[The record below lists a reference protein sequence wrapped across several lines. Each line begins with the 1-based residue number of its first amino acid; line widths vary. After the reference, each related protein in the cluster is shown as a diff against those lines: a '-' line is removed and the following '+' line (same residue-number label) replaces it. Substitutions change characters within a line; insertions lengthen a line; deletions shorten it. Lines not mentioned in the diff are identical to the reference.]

1 MGLHVHVHTVAGEIP
16 NPLRSLFWG
25 LLGFTILMS
34 FVAWADIGELFVPP
48 STGPGVRLV
57 DMPAP
62 LLALNLALCALPVVA
77 FVLILA
83 GVAGMLRWTPGLLST
98 LSWRVGK
105 LRFTPLRFAAIL
117 VLSWSLF
124 FIAVVVFALLEILGT
139 SVNPAIVLGGGLTV
153 SLLPIAIGWYF
164 MVMSG
169 WVLSPGATRWERIA
183 IRIAVISA
191 GFLAALLIAARVA
204 ATFAMGSFALDPG
217 ARIPPLVPWAD
228 VPAGVGGFGSL
239 VVLTTVAKRA
249 AARGSPV
256 PAPEKSLQFT
266 TREKGSED
274 KAEFVCSECG
284 RDVSQEDKACPHCG
298 ALIEG

>member
-1 MGLHVHVHTVAGEIP
+1 MCGIRDCGSSPRRPTNDWANRKLPRNVAVARRNLPAEVPPSRLPRLPRSASTIGRHLEQSLLTLSCLAVLPCDSSYSDRPAPAKARTYWASRPPLFALKP
-16 NPLRSLFWG
+16 NFLGAPCSCPHGGGGNSESLAQPLLG

-105 LRFTPLRFAAIL
+105 LRFTPLRVAAIL

-124 FIAVVVFALLEILGT
+124 FIAVVV
-139 SVNPAIVLGGGLTV
+139 
-153 SLLPIAIGWYF
+153 
-164 MVMSG
+164 
-169 WVLSPGATRWERIA
+169 
-183 IRIAVISA
+183 
-191 GFLAALLIAARVA
+191 
-204 ATFAMGSFALDPG
+204 
-217 ARIPPLVPWAD
+217 
-228 VPAGVGGFGSL
+228 
-239 VVLTTVAKRA
+239 
-249 AARGSPV
+249 
-256 PAPEKSLQFT
+256 
-266 TREKGSED
+266 
-274 KAEFVCSECG
+274 
-284 RDVSQEDKACPHCG
+284 
-298 ALIEG
+298 